1 MKTLSQ
7 YVNDNYLYEGL
18 SESDIQLLNEGIGSV
33 FGKLFGWASGK
44 TQNMVKDFKDSYETT
59 LANVLAAKKSKDKKV
74 QQDSKELQDKL
85 KDCKSEEE
93 ALEKYME
100 YAETLLRTLDKVD
113 DPLWAISVRNV
124 LNKLSKKLDDK
135 DASNMA
141 SKLDKA
147 INEKWPEKDV
157 KTAAKTLEKTEEA
170 LEKKA
175 KKEANKKGES
185 EESAKSEKD
194 NKSEE
199 GANSEEVAKEVADA
213 ITEEKDVLG
222 PLAKEAGLDGNT
234 LLKYI
239 TRQLTTN
246 KKIKTETGESE
257 NKDKA
262 FDPNAKDFDK
272 EKFDKLVLG
281 MCITI
286 CGAIITQDNELF
298 AKIPDYLGLKD
309 LDVNDLKK
317 KVKKSEY
324 DKKRN
329 EQKKSENNSK

>member
-18 SESDIQLLNEGIGSV
+18 SESDIQLLNEGIGSA

-44 TQNMVKDFKDSYETT
+44 TQNMVKDFKDSYATT
-59 LANVLAAKKSKDKKV
+59 LANTLAGKKSKNKQV
-74 QQDSKELQDKL
+74 QKDSAELQDKL
-85 KDCKSEEE
+85 KNCKSEEE
-93 ALEKYME
+93 ALEAYMT
-100 YAETLLRTLDKVD
+100 YGETLLRTLEKAD
-113 DPLWAISVRNV
+113 DVLWAISVRNA
-124 LNKLSKKLDDK
+124 LNKLGKKFNNK
-135 DASNMA
+135 NAINIA

-157 KTAAKTLEKTEEA
+157 KNADNTLNKANNAIEKKGQEEA
-170 LEKKA
+170 D
-175 KKEANKKGES
+175 KKG
-185 EESAKSEKD
+185 AKSED
-194 NKSEE
+194 
-199 GANSEEVAKEVADA
+199 GAKSEEVAEEVADT
-213 ITEEKDVLG
+213 IKEKKDILG
-222 PLAKEAGLDGNT
+222 PLAKEAGLDGNS

-246 KKIKTETGESE
+246 KKIKTESGESE
-257 NKDKA
+257 NKAKA
-262 FDPNAKDFDK
+262 FDPTAKDFDK
-272 EKFDKLVLG
+272 ENFDKLVLG

>member
-7 YVNDNYLYEGL
+7 YVNNNYLYEGL
-18 SESDIQLLNEGIGSV
+18 SEADKQLLLNEGIGSAL
-33 FGKLFGWASGK
+33 GKLFGWFSGK
-44 TQNMVKDFKDSYETT
+44 TKNMVDDFNDSYETT
-59 LANVLAAKKSKDKKV
+59 LANILAAKKSKDKKV
-74 QQDSKELQDKL
+74 QQDSKELEDKL

-113 DPLWAISVRNV
+113 DPLWPISVRNV
-124 LNKLSKKLDDK
+124 LIKLSKKLDDK

-141 SKLDKA
+141 DKLDKA

-157 KTAAKTLEKTEEA
+157 KTATKTLEKTEEA

-175 KKEANKKGES
+175 KEEAKQKGGS
-185 EESAKSEKD
+185 EDGAK
-194 NKSEE
+194 
-199 GANSEEVAKEVADA
+199 SEEVAKEVADT
-213 ITEEKDVLG
+213 IKEEKDVLG

-257 NKDKA
+257 NKAKV
-262 FDPNAKDFDK
+262 FDPTAKDFDK